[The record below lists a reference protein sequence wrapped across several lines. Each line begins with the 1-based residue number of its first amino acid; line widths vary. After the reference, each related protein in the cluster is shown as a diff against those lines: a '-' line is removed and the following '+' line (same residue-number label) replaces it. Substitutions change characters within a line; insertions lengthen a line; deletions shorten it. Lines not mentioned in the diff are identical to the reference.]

1 MMKKFLFITGLVFAI
16 FFVISCES
24 SKTYFSTKINS
35 FGKIPPKKSYFI
47 AHTNSNIKPDDIE
60 FQWFA
65 SYVNYAL
72 YKENYVLAND
82 YNSADLIILIDYSI
96 SDPKYY
102 TVQTPILGQVGTGEY
117 ETTGNVQVRGNRATY
132 TEKTK
137 EKTTIGVTGYNT
149 EQLAEYLRTFNIYC
163 YDLKEWRENKKE
175 KMYWK
180 TNVQSTG
187 NSYDLRYVFPYL
199 VYGASFY
206 FEQSS
211 GNIKNI
217 SIEASG
223 EKVKNFYNWK

>member
-1 MMKKFLFITGLVFAI
+1 MRKILSITAI
-16 FFVISCES
+16 FMAIIFILSCES
-24 SKTYFSTKINS
+24 SKTYFTTKVNS
-35 FGKIPPKKSYFI
+35 YGNIPPKKSYFI

-72 YKENYVLAND
+72 YKENYVLAKD
-82 YNSADLIILIDYSI
+82 YYSADLIILIDYSI

-137 EKTTIGVTGYNT
+137 EKTTYGVTGYKT
-149 EQLAEYLRTFNIYC
+149 EQLTEYLRTFNIYC
-163 YDLKEWRENKKE
+163 YDLKEWRDNKKE

-180 TNVQSTG
+180 TYVQSTG
-187 NSYDLRYVFPYL
+187 RINDLRYVFPYL

-223 EKVKNFYNWK
+223 EKIKNFYNWK